1 MGQSPKS
8 KFYSENPEDTIL
20 IQGNA
25 DMNGGIVTPRIYTS
39 NVTKLSKPGDI
50 ILTVRAPVGELAI
63 NQYDA
68 CIGRG
73 VCSISGNKFI
83 YYLLEH
89 LKENHYW
96 ERFSQGST
104 FESIN
109 SNDIKNMKVKIPS
122 ISIQNI
128 IADFLTKIDFKIS
141 LMERKQ
147 IGLINYKKGLMQQLF
162 SFNLTFSLKNTSN
175 FKLDELFISKKGSGL
190 SKESLCENGKNSCIL
205 YGELYTKYNE
215 IISKVESKTDLD
227 EGILSKKGDILIP
240 ASTTTKGEDLVTA
253 SIVFDENIHLGGDI
267 TILRLKNEKLLDSL
281 FFAYYFSNGLVKKI
295 APLTQGSTI
304 IHLYWKDFKKVSID
318 LPSLN
323 EQKKIADFL
332 SKIDNKIDSV
342 EQQLEKIKEFKKYL
356 LQQMFI

>member
-1 MGQSPKS
+1 MGKS
-8 KFYSENPEDTIL
+8 KYIEDSEKHITEKGLKNSSAKLLPKNSILLSSRATIG
-20 IQGNA
+20 Q
-25 DMNGGIVTPRIYTS
+25 M
-39 NVTKLSKPGDI
+39 
-50 ILTVRAPVGELAI
+50 
-63 NQYDA
+63 
-68 CIGRG
+68 
-73 VCSISGNKFI
+73 SISIYESSTNQGFQSLVSTKNICNEFL
-83 YYLLEH
+83 YYLLF
-89 LKENHYW
+89 LYKKE
-96 ERFSQGST
+96 FIKKASGST
-104 FESIN
+104 FLEIS
-109 SNDIKNMKVKIPS
+109 KNEIEKTKIKIPS
-122 ISIQNI
+122 FNEQEK
-128 IADFLTKIDFKIS
+128 IADFLSVVDKKIE

-147 IGLINYKKGLMQQLF
+147 SGLINYKKGLMQQLF

>member
-1 MGQSPKS
+1 MDVFNSLPTKKYQIKS
-8 KFYSENPEDTIL
+8 KDIKEKGKFIVVD
-20 IQGNA
+20 QGKEEIA
-25 DMNGGIVTPRIYTS
+25 GYFDDK
-39 NVTKLSKPGDI
+39 TKLFNDLPIIIYGDHTTIVKFKDEPFIVGADGVKLLNSKINANLKYLYYALLNVNIKPEGYKRHFS
-50 ILTVRAPVGELAI
+50 IL
-63 NQYDA
+63 
-68 CIGRG
+68 
-73 VCSISGNKFI
+73 K
-83 YYLLEH
+83 
-89 LKENHYW
+89 
-96 ERFSQGST
+96 
-104 FESIN
+104 
-109 SNDIKNMKVKIPS
+109 KVKIP
-122 ISIQNI
+122 ISNI
-128 IADFLTKIDFKIS
+128 NEQTKIANFLSLVDKKIE

-147 IGLINYKKGLMQQLF
+147 SGLINYKKGLMQQLF

-205 YGELYTKYNE
+205 YGELYTRYNE

-253 SIVFDENIHLGGDI
+253 SIVFDENIYLGGDI
-267 TILRLKNEKLLDSL
+267 TILRLKNEKILDSL

-304 IHLYWKDFKKVSID
+304 IHLYWKDFKKVSIE

-332 SKIDNKIDSV
+332 SEMDNKIDSV

-356 LQQMFI
+356 LQQMFV

>member
-1 MGQSPKS
+1 MSICATIGKPIIT
-8 KFYSENPEDTIL
+8 NLDTCIHD
-20 IQGNA
+20 GFV
-25 DMNGGIVTPRIYTS
+25 GF
-39 NVTKLSKPGDI
+39 TKLKNIDKEFLYYVLF
-50 ILTVRAPVGELAI
+50 ILEG
-63 NQYDA
+63 
-68 CIGRG
+68 
-73 VCSISGNKFI
+73 KFCA
-83 YYLLEH
+83 LGQTG
-89 LKENHYW
+89 
-96 ERFSQGST
+96 SQSNL
-104 FESIN
+104 N
-109 SNDIKNMKVKIPS
+109 SDLIRNMKIKIP
-122 ISIQNI
+122 NI
-128 IADFLTKIDFKIS
+128 DEQRKIVEFLSLVDKKIE
-141 LMERKQ
+141 LMEMKQ
-147 IGLINYKKGLMQQLF
+147 NGLINYKKGLMQQLF
-162 SFNLTFSLKNTSN
+162 SFNLTFSLKNASN

-240 ASTTTKGEDLVTA
+240 ASTTTKGEDLITA
-253 SIVFDENIHLGGDI
+253 SIVFGENIYLGGDI
-267 TILRLKNEKLLDSL
+267 TILRLKNEKILDSL

-332 SKIDNKIDSV
+332 SKVDNKIDSV

>member
-1 MGQSPKS
+1 MDVFNSLPTKKYQIKS
-8 KFYSENPEDTIL
+8 KDIKEKGKFIVVD
-20 IQGNA
+20 QGKEEIA
-25 DMNGGIVTPRIYTS
+25 GYFDDK
-39 NVTKLSKPGDI
+39 TKLFNDLPIIIYGDHTTIVKFKDEPFIVGADGVKLLNSKINANLKYLYYALLNVNIKPEGYKRHFS
-50 ILTVRAPVGELAI
+50 IL
-63 NQYDA
+63 
-68 CIGRG
+68 
-73 VCSISGNKFI
+73 K
-83 YYLLEH
+83 
-89 LKENHYW
+89 
-96 ERFSQGST
+96 
-104 FESIN
+104 
-109 SNDIKNMKVKIPS
+109 KVKVP
-122 ISIQNI
+122 ISNI
-128 IADFLTKIDFKIS
+128 NEQTKIANFLSLVDKKIE

-147 IGLINYKKGLMQQLF
+147 NGLINYKKGLMQQVF

-190 SKESLCENGKNSCIL
+190 SKESLCENVKNSCIL

-332 SKIDNKIDSV
+332 SKIDNKIDSL